1 MANKRWKSIASAGS
15 IGADWV
21 LHNLNFVL
29 FLALMGIVYI
39 ANAHYSD
46 KMIRKIQEQEQEI
59 KELRWNY
66 MTLKSQLMYAS
77 KHSEVAKAIE
87 PYGLNNTGAVAK
99 KIVIRD

>member
-1 MANKRWKSIASAGS
+1 MANKKWKNFTSAGS

-21 LHNLNFVL
+21 LKNLNFIL
-29 FLALMGIVYI
+29 FLVCIGIVYI

-46 KMIRKIQEQEQEI
+46 KMIRKIQAQEQEI

-66 MTLKSQLMYAS
+66 MDFKSQLMYAS
-77 KHSEVAKAIE
+77 KNSEVAKTLE
-87 PYGLNNTGAVAK
+87 PYGLTNTNSVTK